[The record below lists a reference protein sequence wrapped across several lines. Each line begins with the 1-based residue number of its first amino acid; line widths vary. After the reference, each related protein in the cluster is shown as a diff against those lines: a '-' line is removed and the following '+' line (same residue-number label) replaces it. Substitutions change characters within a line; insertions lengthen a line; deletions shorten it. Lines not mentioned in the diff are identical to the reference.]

1 MSKKDETQPQQ
12 SFKAQVQQDI
22 ESWLALVERQTTRW
36 QETVEDVAKA
46 SVATVQYGF
55 EMAEQG
61 RGVAFE
67 AGRTMSRWAQCSLGR

>member
-46 SVATVQYGF
+46 SVASMSATVSTRWSRAVRLG
-55 EMAEQG
+55 
-61 RGVAFE
+61 
-67 AGRTMSRWAQCSLGR
+67 MS